1 MRRGFNCVMGDLY
14 GIERSQEMNTRL
26 SAKVIIG
33 VVVIGLV
40 GIPAY
45 AVMTKSGVETVVE
58 EEKTEKQYY
67 NSLQYTLQLDFSK
80 LAPESRKSD
89 VASTVMKIL
98 GDRLEKAG
106 VSNPDIK
113 KRGSS
118 NIQVKVD
125 TILAPESV
133 TKLLTKNYLLEFK
146 LVASSKEKLEQ
157 ALKGNIPEGYELA
170 YYERKE
176 SEDKG
181 PLLLEKEVLLNNQM
195 IREAAIGVR
204 DSERVF
210 IRMTLTPRGKVLF
223 AQVTEKNIGRTL
235 AVVLDGKVLTAP
247 RIYDKIAGGEVQ
259 IVVRLTPQEARDV
272 AAIVQNDN
280 LPVPVRIVDR
290 KEKKLLGTVRTSAA
304 GLYNEA
310 DMLYR
315 KMEYR
320 DAIKGFE
327 KLLQQ
332 YPENEKVLEALF
344 SMAWCYMRLDN
355 SLKAMEVYKNIVS
368 NYPQHEK
375 YPAAVRLLGVTYY
388 QQGQY
393 QMCLEALQEL
403 ISQFPEQEESDE
415 AQGLIYNCYM
425 AMEQYDK
432 ALTWANEIVESYEER
447 ELPPLFEGSFLL
459 LAKCVID
466 LVDNNGDYSGKPL
479 ALFWKAESHTLRKQ
493 PEKAEQIYRDILRKY
508 PGSKI
513 VDNVQVRMVALRVQK
528 LHRMRWEKKE
538 LTDEEREELKKE
550 YLKMTEEFVGVIEEY
565 PEGDAASFAYFSLA
579 GIYEIIGKRQEASSA
594 YNAIIQKFP
603 KSPWADVAKV
613 SLGKIRRP
621 ICVSNLKQIGLALR
635 RYARD
640 HNKKLPDDLKKLY
653 PDYVDNPVIFWCPGD
668 KAPKPTTI
676 TNSILNNENSAQI
689 SYRYCPGYSV
699 DTPHPSMTIIVED
712 NSPDNHAGKKKNV
725 LFLDLH
731 VEAPPIR

>member
-1 MRRGFNCVMGDLY
+1 MKRRKWQPDEKL
-14 GIERSQEMNTRL
+14 
-26 SAKVIIG
+26 AKVIVG
-33 VVVIGLV
+33 LVVIGLV
-40 GIPAY
+40 GMPAY
-45 AVMTKSGVETVVE
+45 AVMTKTVVE
-58 EEKTEKQYY
+58 EEKAEKQYY
-67 NSLQYTLQLDFSK
+67 NSLQYTLQLDFFK

-89 VASTVMKIL
+89 VVSTVMKIL
-98 GDRLEKAG
+98 RERLEKAG

-113 KRGSS
+113 KRGPSS
-118 NIQVKVD
+118 IQVKVD
-125 TILAPESV
+125 TILSPESV

-170 YYERKE
+170 YYERKD
-176 SEDKG
+176 SEDKE
-181 PLLLEKEVLLNNQM
+181 PLLLEKDVLLNNQM

-210 IRMTLTPRGKVLF
+210 IRITLTPRGKALF
-223 AQVTEKNIGRTL
+223 AEVTGKNVGRRL

-247 RIYDKIAGGEVQ
+247 RIYEKIAGGEGQ
-259 IVVRLTPQEARDV
+259 IPVRLTPQEARDV
-272 AAIVQNDN
+272 AAIIQNDN
-280 LPVPVRIVDR
+280 LPVPVHIVGK

-315 KMEYR
+315 KMEDR
-320 DAIKGFE
+320 DAIRGFE

-344 SMAWCYMRLDN
+344 SMAWCYVRLGN
-355 SLKAMEVYKNIVS
+355 FVKAMEVYKNIVS

-375 YPAAVRLLGVTYY
+375 YPAAVRLLGIMYY
-388 QQGQY
+388 RQGQY
-393 QMCLEALQEL
+393 QMCLETLQEL

-415 AQGLIYNCYM
+415 AQRTIYVCYV
-425 AMEQYDK
+425 AMERYDN
-432 ALTWANEIVESYEER
+432 ALSWAKEIVESYEER
-447 ELPPLFEGSFLL
+447 ELPPWFGGSFLF

-479 ALFWKAESHTLRKQ
+479 ALFWKAESYALRKQ
-493 PEKAEQIYRDILRKY
+493 PEEAEETYREILTKY
-508 PGSKI
+508 PNSKI
-513 VDNVQVRMVALRVQK
+513 VDNVQIRVISLK
-528 LHRMRWEKKE
+528 MARVHRKRWKRKE
-538 LTDEEREELKKE
+538 LTDEERKELKKE
-550 YLKMTEEFVGVIEEY
+550 YLKVAEEFKGIIEKY
-565 PEGDAASFAYFSLA
+565 PEGDAAPTGYFSLV
-579 GIYEIIGKRQEASSA
+579 GIYEMIGEPQEASNA

-603 KSPWADVAKV
+603 ESPWADAARE
-613 SLGKIRRP
+613 SLGKIRQR
-621 ICVSNLKQIGLALR
+621 ICVSNLQQIGLALW

-668 KAPKPTTI
+668 KDPKPTTI

-699 DTPHPSMTIIVED
+699 DSPHPSMTIILED